1 MIAEKTATPVE
12 ALQERILKLEQ
23 DLARVQ
29 AEFQNVKNDL
39 SEMTPTGREHVSFE
53 EAADGVLTGYSDLL
67 KRLSQ

>member
-29 AEFQNVKNDL
+29 AEFQDVKNDL
-39 SEMTPTGREHVSFE
+39 AEVLPVIRRKAAFRK
-53 EAADGVLTGYSDLL
+53 AADEVFTEYSDLL
-67 KRLSQ
+67 QRLAD

>member
-1 MIAEKTATPVE
+1 VIAEKTATPVE

-29 AEFQNVKNDL
+29 AEFQDVKNDL
-39 SEMTPTGREHVSFE
+39 SEITPTGRKHVSFE
-53 EAADGVLTGYSDLL
+53 EAADGILSGYSDLL